1 MFIIYDVYVKGKELI
16 FSNTCNVFHNY
27 APDENNETEKNKAL
41 SKLAIEAYKN
51 SNKTTIFETNY
62 GFTEEL
68 VLYNDYLFCFIC
80 STSYKLLFNY
90 LPTKDLFIY
99 NSFPNLNKYQ
109 IEKIHDVSSEDLIGN
124 IKIILYNGFT
134 TNYKVICSYEAFS
147 NYCKNNTEN
156 SSENTLVNLFLTIS

>member
-1 MFIIYDVYVKGKELI
+1 MFIIYPIYVKGKEFL

-27 APDENNETEKNKAL
+27 SPNENNETEKNEFL
-41 SKLAIEAYKN
+41 SKIVLDAYKN
-51 SNKTTIFETNY
+51 SNKITIFETNY

-80 STSYKLLFNY
+80 SNSYKLLFNC
-90 LPTKDLFIY
+90 LPSKDLFIY

-109 IEKIHDVSSEDLIGN
+109 IEKIHDICQEDVIGN

-134 TNYKVICSYEAFS
+134 TNYKR
-147 NYCKNNTEN
+147 
-156 SSENTLVNLFLTIS
+156 NLQL